1 MIIPDVTGERMN
13 IVVAGHV
20 DHGKSTLVGRL
31 LVDTGTIGKEK
42 IEMVRK
48 VCEKLSK
55 PFEYAFLLDALKD
68 ERTQG
73 ITIDTARIFFRSA
86 VREYV
91 ILDAPGHIEFLRNM
105 ITGAARADAA
115 LLLIDAKEG
124 IAENS
129 RRHGL
134 LLAMLGIRNIVAIVN
149 KMDLVN
155 YDERVFNAIKKEY
168 TEYLQGLHI
177 EARHFIPVSAREGG
191 NITAGSEAMPWH
203 SGPTVLEALD
213 GFDSAQSAASA
224 SLRLPVQ
231 DVYKLDE
238 RRIVAG
244 TVESGSVR
252 VGDEVVFLPS
262 GKTSVIQ
269 SIEAFGSPRLEE
281 VGRGKATGV
290 TLTRQIY
297 AKVGEIM
304 CRASGDGPLP
314 HSGTRFRAKIFW
326 IGRAPLVKGRVYKFK
341 LASARVNGILDEID
355 YVLDSESLQK
365 FEDRDSI
372 ERNNVA
378 VCVFRVLHPI
388 SYDLYEDNESTGRF
402 VITDEY
408 RIAGGG
414 TIISALNAAGEE
426 APRQFVASGAEYEY
440 RSCVLWFTGLTASGK
455 STLANALHK
464 RIAMTG
470 VKSFVLDADM
480 VRHGLNRDLGFGPED
495 RKENIRRLGE
505 VAKLFVEA
513 GVITLAASIS
523 PYREDRECVRG
534 LMSEGEF
541 IEVYV
546 KCALQECE
554 RRDPKRL
561 YRQAKAGGMKEI
573 SGVTSPYEEPDIP
586 ELTLETDRLSI
597 DECVTILMDYLLSN
611 NYIID
616 TACKRS

>member
-1 MIIPDVTGERMN
+1 MVIPDITGERMN

-73 ITIDTARIFFRSA
+73 ITIDTARIYFRSA
-86 VREYV
+86 VREYA

-134 LLAMLGIRNIVAIVN
+134 LLSMLGIRHIVAIVN
-149 KMDLVN
+149 KMDLVD
-155 YDERVFNAIKKEY
+155 YDEKVFNQIREEY
-168 TEYLQGLHI
+168 SDYLRGLKLTAH
-177 EARHFIPVSAREGG
+177 HFIPVSAMEGC
-191 NITAGSEAMPWH
+191 NITEKSKRMPWYD
-203 SGPTVLEALD
+203 GPTVLEALD
-213 GFDSAQSAASA
+213 GFKTELPAAA
-224 SLRLPVQ
+224 TTLRMPVQ

-244 TVESGSVR
+244 TVESGVVR
-252 VGDEVVFLPS
+252 VGDDVVFLPS
-262 GKTSVIQ
+262 GKTSRVQ
-269 SIEAFGSPRLEE
+269 SIEAFASPVLSEI
-281 VGRGKATGV
+281 GRGRATGV
-290 TLTRQIY
+290 TLARQIY

-314 HSGTRFRAKIFW
+314 HSGVRFRAKIFW
-326 IGRAPLVKGRVYKFK
+326 IGKAPLVKGKVYKFK
-341 LASARVNGILDEID
+341 LASARVHGILDEID
-355 YVLDSESLQK
+355 YVLDSESLQRY
-365 FEDRDSI
+365 EDRDSI

-378 VCVFRVLHPI
+378 VCVFKLFHPV
-388 SYDLYEDNESTGRF
+388 SYDLFDENETTGRF

-414 TIISALNAAGEE
+414 TIIGALSETIADSPKE
-426 APRQFVASGAEYEY
+426 FVCSNAEYEY
-440 RSCVLWFTGLTASGK
+440 RSCVLWFTGLTAAGK
-455 STLANALHK
+455 STLAHALHK

-470 VKSFVLDADM
+470 IRSFVLDADII
-480 VRHGLNRDLGFGPED
+480 RHGLNRDLGFGPED

-505 VAKLFVEA
+505 VSKLFVEA
-513 GVITLAASIS
+513 GMISLVASIS
-523 PYREDRECVRG
+523 PYREDREFVRS
-534 LMSEGEF
+534 LMDDDEF

-546 KCALQECE
+546 KCPLQECE

-561 YRQAKAGGMKEI
+561 YMQAKAGGVKEI
-573 SGVTSPYEEPDIP
+573 SGISAPYEEPEIP
-586 ELTLETDRLSI
+586 EITLETDKFSI
-597 DECVTILMDYLLSN
+597 DESVTILMDYLLAN
-611 NYIID
+611 KYIID
-616 TACKRS
+616 IANR

>member
-73 ITIDTARIFFRSA
+73 ITIDTARMFFRSA

-129 RRHGL
+129 KRHGL
-134 LLAMLGIRNIVAIVN
+134 MLSMLGIRNIVAIVN
-149 KMDLVN
+149 KMDLVD
-155 YDERVFNAIKKEY
+155 YDEEVFNFIRREY
-168 TEYLQGLHI
+168 ADYLRGLNI
-177 EARHFIPVSAREGG
+177 IAQSFIPVSSMEGG
-191 NITAGSEAMPWH
+191 NITEKSADMTWYK
-203 SGPTVLEALD
+203 GPTVLEALD
-213 GFDSAQSAASA
+213 GFKPAHPAASD
-224 SLRLPVQ
+224 SLRMPVQ
-231 DVYKLDE
+231 DIYKLDE

-244 TVESGSVR
+244 TVESGMVK
-252 VGDEVVFLPS
+252 VGDDVVFLPS
-262 GKTSVIQ
+262 GKTSRIA
-269 SIEAFGSPRLEE
+269 SIEAFASPVLSE
-281 VGRGKATGV
+281 VGRGRATGV

-304 CRASGDGPLP
+304 CKASGDGPLP
-314 HSGTRFRAKIFW
+314 HTGSRFRAKIFW
-326 IGRAPLVKGRVYKFK
+326 IGKAPLVKGKVYKFK

-355 YVLDSESLQK
+355 YVIDSESLQK
-365 FEDRDSI
+365 FENRDSV

-378 VCVFRVLHPI
+378 VCVFRLFHPV
-388 SYDLYEDNESTGRF
+388 SFDLFDENESTGRF
-402 VITDEY
+402 VLTDEY

-414 TIISALNAAGEE
+414 TVIGSLSETHVEEPREFIS
-426 APRQFVASGAEYEY
+426 SGAEYGY

-480 VRHGLNRDLGFGPED
+480 IRHGLNKDLGFGPED
-495 RKENIRRLGE
+495 RKENIRRLAE
-505 VAKLFVEA
+505 VSRLFVEA
-513 GVITLAASIS
+513 GVITLVASIS
-523 PYREDRECVRG
+523 PYREDREFARS
-534 LMSEGEF
+534 LMDEDTF
-541 IEVYV
+541 VEVYV
-546 KCALQECE
+546 KCPLQECE
-554 RRDPKRL
+554 RRDPKLL
-561 YRQAKAGGMKEI
+561 YKQARAGGVKEI
-573 SGVTSPYEEPDIP
+573 SGISAPYEEPEIP
-586 ELTLETDRLSI
+586 EITLETDKLSV
-597 DECVTILMDYLLSN
+597 DDSVTILMDYLLAN
-611 NYIID
+611 NYITD
-616 TACKRS
+616 LSGQ

>member
-1 MIIPDVTGERMN
+1 MIIPDITGERMN

-73 ITIDTARIFFRSA
+73 ITIETARIYFRSA
-86 VREYV
+86 VREYA

-129 RRHGL
+129 KRHGL
-134 LLAMLGIRNIVAIVN
+134 LLSMLGIRNIVAVVN
-149 KMDLVN
+149 KMDLVD
-155 YDERVFNAIKKEY
+155 YDENIYSQIKKEY
-168 TEYLQGLHI
+168 AEYLAELGI
-177 EARHFIPVSAREGG
+177 TARSFIPVSSMEGG
-191 NITAGSEAMPWH
+191 NIAGKSPLMPWYD
-203 SGPTVLEALD
+203 GPTVLEALD
-213 GFDSAQSAASA
+213 SFSLSHPAASD
-224 SLRLPVQ
+224 SLRMPVQ

-244 TVESGSVR
+244 TVESGMIR
-252 VGDEVVFLPS
+252 VGDDVVFLPS
-262 GKTSVIQ
+262 GKTSRIQ
-269 SIEAFGSPRLEE
+269 SIEAFASPALSE
-281 VGRGKATGV
+281 VGRGRATGV

-304 CRASGDGPLP
+304 CRASDGPLP
-314 HSGTRFRAKIFW
+314 HSGDRFRAKIFW
-326 IGRAPLVKGRVYKFK
+326 IGKAPLVKGKIYKIK
-341 LASARVNGILDEID
+341 LASARVQGILDEID
-355 YVLDSESLQK
+355 YVIDSESLQK
-365 FEDRDSI
+365 YEDRDSV

-378 VCVFRVLHPI
+378 VCVFKVSHPV
-388 SYDLYEDNESTGRF
+388 SYDLFDENEATGRF

-414 TIISALNAAGEE
+414 TITGALTDAREE
-426 APRQFVASGAEYEY
+426 APKEFVGSGAEYEY
-440 RSCVLWFTGLTASGK
+440 RSCVLWFTGLTAAGK
-455 STLANALHK
+455 STLANALNK

-470 VKSFVLDADM
+470 VKSFVLDAD
-480 VRHGLNRDLGFGPED
+480 VIRHGLNKDLGFGPED

-505 VAKLFVEA
+505 LSKLFVEA
-513 GVITLAASIS
+513 GVITLVSSIS
-523 PYREDRECVRG
+523 PYREDRESVRSM
-534 LMSEGEF
+534 LDDGEF

-546 KCALQECE
+546 KCPLKVCE
-554 RRDPKRL
+554 SRDPKQL
-561 YRQAKAGGMKEI
+561 YKQAKAGGIKEI
-573 SGVTSPYEEPDIP
+573 SGISAPYEEPDIP
-586 ELTLETDRLSI
+586 EIVLETDKLSV
-597 DECVTILMDYLLSN
+597 DESVTILMDYLLAN
-611 NYIID
+611 KYIID
-616 TACKRS
+616 LAGQ